1 MHPRNLIVSF
11 VTLLV
16 LCATPSTHAV
26 LQYVS
31 FTVRTT
37 TQNDGVVNGTN
48 TTIAPPVI
56 QTHTT
61 ADLLSIL
68 ARDKKAQG
76 NWPSNSFPAN
86 AKLAITN
93 NTFVVVSG
101 TNILIDISDI
111 LRLTNGNSQIFSG
124 RTNNLTGLSSP
135 ATTRLFVGT
144 FTFDDTNI
152 TGGAHVSFF
161 LRGVVTRVE
170 TDSAVVNSVYKQTV
184 IAKLTNGAGEGIDSD
199 GRQFVC
205 TGTVTIVAHGTAIVG
220 P

>member
-1 MHPRNLIVSF
+1 MHSRNLIVSF

-16 LCATPSTHAV
+16 LCATPRAHAV

-31 FTVRTT
+31 ITVRTT
-37 TQNDGVVNGTN
+37 TQNDGVISGTN

-86 AKLAITN
+86 AKLAISN
-93 NTFVVVSG
+93 NTFVVASG
-101 TNILIDISDI
+101 TNVLVDISDI
-111 LRLTNGNSQIFSG
+111 LKLTNGNSQIFSG
-124 RTNNLTGLSSP
+124 RTNNVTGLSNP
-135 ATTRLFVGT
+135 ATTRLFLGT
-144 FTFDDTNI
+144 FTFDDTSI
-152 TGGAHVSFF
+152 TNGAHVAFF
-161 LRGVVTRVE
+161 LRGVVSRVE
-170 TDSAVVNSVYKQTV
+170 TDSSIINSAYKQTV
-184 IAKLTNGAGEGIDSD
+184 VGKLANGSGEGIDSD

-205 TGTVTIVAHGTAIVG
+205 TGTVTVVAHGTAILS